1 MTDDRKTV
9 FNRPDCPYGCGAP
22 LAPTLRWQATPCGG
36 CGRPLHPVAAVVDA
50 DGRQVWPLASVP
62 GPPTVPPDAEFWY
75 VVREEDA
82 AERVAIL
89 REIARHGKKSE
100 EGCLT
105 VVLTFLGFAVMAV
118 VDVVARVV
126 RAVLRR

>member
-9 FNRPDCPYGCGAP
+9 FNRPDCPYGCGTP
-22 LAPTLRWQATPCGG
+22 LASKLRWQATPCRG
-36 CGRPLHPVAAVVDA
+36 CGRPLYPVAAVVDDA
-50 DGRQVWPLASVP
+50 GRQIWPPSSVP
-62 GPPTVPPDAEFWY
+62 RPPTVPPDAESWY

-82 AERVAIL
+82 DERTAVL
-89 REIARHGKKSE
+89 RKIAQRGKKSE

-118 VDVVARVV
+118 VDIVWRVV